1 MYAECDDEAQEGDD
15 MDAQARRVH
24 DLVAAFSQVEPVHT
38 GQARE
43 VATLA
48 TWRGLPFSQGTLR
61 QTQLRKA
68 QEQFKAK
75 ERNLC
80 IQSNVAATMAAFNQA
95 TKVQRK
101 AKFCIQ
107 SNVAAGVAAF
117 NNAEPV
123 YTGQRVALQ
132 GKARARFKT
141 RRGPFAH
148 SAEGNRMRL
157 QQWRAK
163 GEKFSIQSKVA
174 ARMAAF
180 SHGELWSRVAEDGD
194 YSLMGNE
201 DVVPMWALA
210 ITKRTKKRKTRS
222 CHQRDMCKM
231 HPDRKSVV

>member
-1 MYAECDDEAQEGDD
+1 MLREKRQRMYAECDDEAQEGDD

-24 DLVAAFSQVEPVHT
+24 DLVAAFGQVEPVHT

-61 QTQLRKA
+61 QTQLRKNAAA
-68 QEQFKAK
+68 QVQCKAK
-75 ERNLC
+75 KRKLC

-95 TKVQRK
+95 TKAQRK
-101 AKFCIQ
+101 DKFCIQ
-107 SNVAAGVAAF
+107 SNAAAGVAAF

-141 RRGPFAH
+141 RRGPFAQGK
-148 SAEGNRMRL
+148 SEVGDRGMRL

-163 GEKFSIQSKVA
+163 GDKFSIQ
-174 ARMAAF
+174 
-180 SHGELWSRVAEDGD
+180 
-194 YSLMGNE
+194 
-201 DVVPMWALA
+201 
-210 ITKRTKKRKTRS
+210 
-222 CHQRDMCKM
+222 
-231 HPDRKSVV
+231 